1 MKQVLIYILIAGL
14 SITTYAQDADK
25 GLKDKLSWG
34 FSAHITMSGA
44 NNSSS
49 SNDVVRAGY
58 PLTFKN
64 YADSV
69 QRNES
74 MRITLGGSL
83 WLFYQLNK
91 KMKLQTGL
99 TYLDVGFRRTQDNI
113 QFRDPLFPGI
123 GPGYVSDNSQGSGT
137 KMVEYDYRYQYIQIP
152 LMINYHL
159 HRSRDLS
166 FNYYIGAGMAAN
178 VLVNHDVKAELFNFT
193 ADGETVFNI
202 DSTGYE
208 ASRIGLN
215 MLVTAKVEYKYGKGI
230 LFFAQPV
237 LGISPLSVSTTRISS
252 YPYYVQLNA
261 GFIYLLQREQ

>member
-1 MKQVLIYILIAGL
+1 MKQLLIYSLLAISSLRVFG
-14 SITTYAQDADK
+14 QDAEK
-25 GLKDKLSWG
+25 GIKDKLSWG
-34 FSAHITMSGA
+34 FSAHVTMSGA
-44 NNSSS
+44 NNSST
-49 SNDVVRAGY
+49 SNDLVRQGY

-74 MRITLGGSL
+74 MRLTLGGSL
-83 WLFYQLNK
+83 WLLYQMNK
-91 KMKLQTGL
+91 KIKLQTGL
-99 TYLDVGFRRTQDNI
+99 TYLDVGFTRTQDNI
-113 QFRDPLFPGI
+113 KFRDLLFPGI

-137 KMVEYDYRYQYIQIP
+137 KRVEYQYRYQYLQIP

-166 FNYYIGAGMAAN
+166 FNYYIGAGLAAN
-178 VLVNHDVKAELFNFT
+178 VLVNHDIKAELFNFT
-193 ADGETVFNI
+193 ADGESVFNI

-208 ASRIGLN
+208 PSPVGLS

-237 LGISPLSVSTTRISS
+237 FGISPLSVSTSRISS